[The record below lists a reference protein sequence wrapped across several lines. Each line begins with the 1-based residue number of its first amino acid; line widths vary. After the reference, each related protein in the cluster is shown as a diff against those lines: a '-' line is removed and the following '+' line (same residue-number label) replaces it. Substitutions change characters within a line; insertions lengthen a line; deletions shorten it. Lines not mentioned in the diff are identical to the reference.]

1 MYIPI
6 FLLFF
11 IKKESYKELTK
22 NIFIIINFIIAAVLS
37 YVIWY
42 FYNAKNIFSHLYKYS
57 TEVINSDVL
66 FYLKSLYYFDI
77 TPIFVILSIIGILYF
92 IFRKKYYTIIFS
104 IVFIILLFSLS
115 GNKVSRHIF
124 PVIMFFSIISSL
136 FIFEIKNIYIKR
148 ITVFLISAFLIVQ
161 FILINYSTCSNFKSG
176 NFYGYNSFRGI
187 TYYDYQ
193 SNLATYKSQYVEF
206 NNLLGQNFELNTVF
220 IQIFPPTAYNFLIL
234 QKDRNGNLCQVKTY
248 DDIKK
253 IKMNIGSYE
262 NIIISSR
269 DQNIFESFNNWL
281 IQNTD
286 FKQIRI
292 LDIYNHDNAKI
303 YLYQR

>member
-1 MYIPI
+1 
-6 FLLFF
+6 
-11 IKKESYKELTK
+11 
-22 NIFIIINFIIAAVLS
+22 
-37 YVIWY
+37 
-42 FYNAKNIFSHLYKYS
+42 
-57 TEVINSDVL
+57 
-66 FYLKSLYYFDI
+66 
-77 TPIFVILSIIGILYF
+77 
-92 IFRKKYYTIIFS
+92 
-104 IVFIILLFSLS
+104 
-115 GNKVSRHIF
+115 
-124 PVIMFFSIISSL
+124 MFFSIISSL

-161 FILINYSTCSNFKSG
+161 FILINYSTCLNFKSG

-193 SNLATYKSQYVEF
+193 SDLATYKSQYVEF